1 METPDY
7 YYNAIKRLLLKNNV
21 VFNTM
26 KEYEDFI
33 NDLANLFEI

>member
-1 METPDY
+1 MESSEY
-7 YYNAIKRLLLKNNV
+7 YYNAVKKLILKNHA
-21 VFNTM
+21 VFRTT